1 MLCDHKLCVLISY
14 PQIMHWKVEFGAG
27 YFQNEN
33 VGGATV
39 SNKGKKQ
46 HNLAC
51 LYQFRRELWSNKR
64 FKHLTSYKVQ
74 FVS

>member
-39 SNKGKKQ
+39 SNKGKKTTQ
-46 HNLAC
+46 PSLS
-51 LYQFRRELWSNKR
+51 LS
-64 FKHLTSYKVQ
+64 VQ
-74 FVS
+74 ERAVIQQKF